1 MSTATITPPGAAR
14 AGSDGPRRGA
24 GLVLFMVCSA
34 IFMLMLDATV
44 VSATLADIRTDFNTS
59 IDGLQWVIDA
69 YAIPL
74 AGVLLTFATVGDR
87 YGRKRMFVIGMV
99 VFTASSLALS
109 LSETILQLNILRA
122 VQGVG
127 AAMLFA
133 TALPLLSVAFPD
145 SAKRAKAIGIYGA
158 VMAGASVAGPVLGG
172 LLVTQ
177 FGWRSVFT
185 INIPIGLLI
194 IALAVLRMPESP
206 RTPDRRTDWLG
217 SLLLT
222 GGLVAGVYGM
232 TRGNALGWGSATI
245 LTLAALAVALL
256 GLFLVWQFR
265 TAHPLFD
272 VSMLKKPGFAGTA
285 IVSVAHM
292 ATLMAAS
299 NYLALFLINTLGYTP
314 LQMGLRLL
322 PISLAALVAAPLA
335 AIYAKRIPIPIAL
348 PATMALVAIG
358 MVLISGFEPGDAWT
372 HFVPG
377 MVIGG
382 IGLGA
387 ITAITQAASLTF
399 ASTAN
404 AGMSSATFGTLRQV
418 GMAIGVAGL
427 GALLSHTAKDRAG
440 TGFDAL
446 PQAGQIPAGLR
457 EQFVDGVGAGAG
469 SSVVHALPPEFAGA
483 ATALT
488 DTANSA
494 SIDGLNA
501 LANLGAGIGV
511 VAVIGAGLAFTFGR
525 RLARPVTQPV

>member
-1 MSTATITPPGAAR
+1 
-14 AGSDGPRRGA
+14 
-24 GLVLFMVCSA
+24 MVCSA
-34 IFMLMLDATV
+34 IFMLTLDATV
-44 VSATLADIRTDFNTS
+44 VSATLADIRADFHTS

-74 AGVLLTFATVGDR
+74 AGVLLTLATVGDR
-87 YGRKRMFVIGMV
+87 YGRKRLFVIGMG

-145 SAKRAKAIGIYGA
+145 PAKRAKAIGIYGA

-172 LLVTQ
+172 VLVTQ

-185 INIPIGLLI
+185 INIPIGLVI
-194 IALAVLRMPESP
+194 IALAVMRMPESP
-206 RTPDRRTDWLG
+206 RTPERRTDWLG

-222 GGLVAGVYGM
+222 GGLVAGVYCM

-245 LTLAALAVALL
+245 VTLAALAIALL
-256 GLFLVWQFR
+256 VLFMVWQFR
-265 TAHPLFD
+265 ATHPLFD
-272 VSMLKKPGFAGTA
+272 VSMMKKSGFAGTA

-322 PISLAALVAAPLA
+322 PITLAVLVGAPLA
-335 AIYAKRIPIPIAL
+335 SIYAKRIPIAIAL
-348 PATMALVAIG
+348 PVTMALVAGG
-358 MVLISGFEPGDAWT
+358 MVLIGGFEQGDSWT

-399 ASTAN
+399 ASTQN
-404 AGMSSATFGTLRQV
+404 AGMASATFGTLRQV

-427 GALLSHTAKDRAG
+427 GALFSHTAKDRAG
-440 TGFDAL
+440 SGFDAL
-446 PQAGQIPAGLR
+446 PHADQIPAGLR
-457 EQFVDGVGAGAG
+457 EQFIDGVGAGAG
-469 SSVVHALPPEFAGA
+469 AEAVQAVPPEFAGA
-483 ATALT
+483 ASALT
-488 DTANSA
+488 ETADAA
-494 SIDGLNA
+494 SIDGLDA
-501 LANLGAGIGV
+501 LANLAAGIGV
-511 VAVIGAGLAFTFGR
+511 VAVIGSALAFAIGL
-525 RLARPVTQPV
+525 RLTRVKQLV